1 MKLSTYI
8 ATKLLMAILMLFILL
23 VMVFVVMRVL
33 PGDPVAIM
41 AGQNVPQEE
50 IERIRHQLG
59 LDRPLQEQFLSYVSD
74 MLTGNLGESLRTHRA
89 VTIELASAYPTTVE
103 LTIVSLL
110 IGILGLP
117 AGIVSVLKKDSII
130 DHFLRGFMLG
140 GYSIPPFLL
149 GMLLQIFFGWY
160 LGILPISGRFPAT
173 LSVPKI
179 TGLYTLD
186 SLIALNPNLFI
197 ESIKYLALPSVTL
210 GLGMMPLIHRMARA
224 SILDQMREDYITTA
238 RAKGI
243 PERIV
248 VYKHALRN
256 ALLPIITVIGLSL
269 SGLLGGTVLIET
281 VFSLPGLGRL
291 LVTGLLNR
299 DFPVVQA
306 VVLTYAIVVVVVNT
320 AIDILYAVVDPRV
333 KY

>member
-1 MKLSTYI
+1 
-8 ATKLLMAILMLFILL
+8 MAILMLFILL